1 MGPLQGTRV
10 VELAGIGPAP
20 MACMLLAD
28 LGAEVVRIERAESVE
43 LGVVRPARYNLLMR
57 NRCLVAADLKQPAMV
72 EQALDL
78 VARADVLVE
87 GFRPGVAERLGRTPL
102 VVGEPDR
109 PVRRVAWCTGGAQGM
124 LADAVDAGA
133 DAYITGEASESTVH
147 LARET
152 GVAFVGAGHHATER
166 YGVQA
171 LGEAVARQFGIR
183 VEFIDIDNPV

>member
-87 GFRPGVAERLGRTPL
+87 GFRPGVAERLGLGPQACQARNPRL
-102 VVGEPDR
+102 VYGRMTDGA
-109 PVRRVAWCTGGAQGM
+109 VRRWRRRPGT
-124 LADAVDAGA
+124 
-133 DAYITGEASESTVH
+133 T
-147 LARET
+147 
-152 GVAFVGAGHHATER
+152 
-166 YGVQA
+166 
-171 LGEAVARQFGIR
+171 
-183 VEFIDIDNPV
+183 

>member
-1 MGPLQGTRV
+1 MRRVGRSGRHGAADCGTFLGERDMGPLQGTRV

-87 GFRPGVAERLGRTPL
+87 GFRPGVAERLGLGP
-102 VVGEPDR
+102 
-109 PVRRVAWCTGGAQGM
+109 
-124 LADAVDAGA
+124 
-133 DAYITGEASESTVH
+133 
-147 LARET
+147 
-152 GVAFVGAGHHATER
+152 
-166 YGVQA
+166 QA
-171 LGEAVARQFGIR
+171 CQA
-183 VEFIDIDNPV
+183 

>member
-87 GFRPGVAERLGRTPL
+87 GFRPGVASGWAWGR
-102 VVGEPDR
+102 R
-109 PVRRVAWCTGGAQGM
+109 HARRATRAWCTA
-124 LADAVDAGA
+124 A
-133 DAYITGEASESTVH
+133 
-147 LARET
+147 
-152 GVAFVGAGHHATER
+152 
-166 YGVQA
+166 
-171 LGEAVARQFGIR
+171 
-183 VEFIDIDNPV
+183 